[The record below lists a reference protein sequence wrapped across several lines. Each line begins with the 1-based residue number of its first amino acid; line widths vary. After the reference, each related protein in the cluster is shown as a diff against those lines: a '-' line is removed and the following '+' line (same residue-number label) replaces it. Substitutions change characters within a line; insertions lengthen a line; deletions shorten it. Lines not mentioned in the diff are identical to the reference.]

1 MSLLN
6 AFRVS
11 TLLLGLIA
19 PAVAAGQS
27 AADRKPADPKAPAVT
42 DGYTIGPDD
51 ILSVSIWK
59 EPEMSV
65 ESVVVRPDGKIS
77 LPLLNEMQAA
87 DLRPEQLRLQIAEK
101 AKAFVADP
109 TVSVVVREIRSRR
122 AFITGNVT
130 NPGAF
135 QLGTG
140 TTVLQL
146 IALAGGLTEFAR
158 KKDIVVTRVDN
169 GRNVVMP
176 FNYAEILRGK
186 SFEQNI
192 VLRPGDTVIVP

>member
-1 MSLLN
+1 
-6 AFRVS
+6 
-11 TLLLGLIA
+11 
-19 PAVAAGQS
+19 
-27 AADRKPADPKAPAVT
+27 
-42 DGYTIGPDD
+42 
-51 ILSVSIWK
+51 
-59 EPEMSV
+59 MSV
-65 ESVVVRPDGKIS
+65 DSVVVRPDGKIS
-77 LPLLNEMQAA
+77 LPLLNELQAA
-87 DLRPEQLRLQIAEK
+87 TLRPEDLRLLIAER

-122 AFITGNVT
+122 AFITGNVA
-130 NPGAF
+130 NSGGF

-146 IALAGGLTEFAR
+146 IALAGGLTEFAK

-169 GRNVVMP
+169 GRTVVMP
-176 FNYAEILRGK
+176 FNYADILRGK